1 MILIVPGSMEIFIF
15 RLSKGTVGYVI
26 EKTFGKKYFYFF
38 KLKLMY
44 LKFRAFRAI
53 NDLDSCLKFA
63 QEHRNVLR
71 DYGITNITT
80 NNESW
85 MYNPNIYCVVA
96 LSNTDNKVLGG
107 VRIEIS
113 DENNFLPV
121 ELAVGKM
128 DAAIHDIV
136 KNFRDNGGIGELCA
150 LWNAQA
156 VAGIGLS
163 MLLIRAGVAAT
174 SQLRIATLISICAD
188 YTLKMFQR
196 VGFIVDHSLGL
207 NGEFPYPNEKYT
219 ARVLGI
225 MNAIK
230 LDNTNEFDKK
240 RIESLR
246 ENPQQIC
253 TEQGTNQEI
262 TIDYNLVIS
271 E

>member
-1 MILIVPGSMEIFIF
+1 
-15 RLSKGTVGYVI
+15 
-26 EKTFGKKYFYFF
+26 
-38 KLKLMY
+38 MY

-80 NNESW
+80 NTESW

-96 LSNTDNKVLGG
+96 ESATDNKILGG
-107 VRIEIS
+107 VRVEIS
-113 DENNFLPV
+113 SENNFLPV

-128 DAAIHDIV
+128 DAAIYDIV
-136 KNFRDNGGIGELCA
+136 KNFRHNGGIGELCA
-150 LWNAQA
+150 LWNARA

-163 MLLIRAGVAAT
+163 MLLIRAGIAAT
-174 SQLRIATLISICAD
+174 SQLQVETLISICAD
-188 YTLKMFQR
+188 YTLKMFQK
-196 VGFIVDHSLGL
+196 VGFIVDHTLGL
-207 NGEFPYPNEKYT
+207 NGEFPYPNKKYT

-230 LDNTNEFDKK
+230 LDSTSEFDKE

-246 ENPQQIC
+246 KNPQQSF
-253 TEQGTNQEI
+253 TEQGTNREI
-262 TIDYNLVIS
+262 HVDYNLVIS
-271 E
+271 K